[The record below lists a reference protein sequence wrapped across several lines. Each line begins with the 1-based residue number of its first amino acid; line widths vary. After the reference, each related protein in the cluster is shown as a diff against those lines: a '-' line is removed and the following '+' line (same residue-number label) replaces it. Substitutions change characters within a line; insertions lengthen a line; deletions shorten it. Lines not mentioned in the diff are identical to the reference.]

1 MLRCRMPG
9 VEAVVAA
16 TRHSFARHTH
26 DQYGI
31 GVIAHGA
38 QTSASGR
45 GPVEAGAGD
54 VITVNPGEVHDGAP
68 IGDAGRAWRMLYLAP
83 TLVADLCR
91 DVSDGRIVH
100 GEFSNPVL
108 TDARLADRFHRL
120 FALMIRND
128 GDGFAE
134 EELLRLVSA
143 TLGACITTGN
153 AGIPQAIARARS
165 RIDDDPA
172 SSVTLSDLAQ
182 EAGLSRFQLL
192 RGFAKATGLT
202 PHAYL
207 VQRRLH
213 LARRLIGD
221 GISLVEAAIM
231 SGFADQSHMT
241 RAFRRS
247 YGLSPGAYAEA
258 AR

>member
-1 MLRCRMPG
+1 MPG

-16 TRHSFARHTH
+16 TRHTFARHTH

-31 GVIAHGA
+31 GVIVDGA
-38 QTSASGR
+38 QASASGR
-45 GPVEAGAGD
+45 GPVEAVAGD
-54 VITVNPGEVHDGAP
+54 VITVNPDEVHDGAP
-68 IGDAGRAWRMLYLAP
+68 IGDSGRSWRMLYLAP
-83 TLVADLCR
+83 ALVADLCA
-91 DVSDGRIVH
+91 DVSDGRITQ

-108 TDARLADRFHRL
+108 TDPRLAARFHRL
-120 FALMIRND
+120 FSLMIRGDD
-128 GDGFAE
+128 GLGE
-134 EELLRLVSA
+134 EELLRLVGA
-143 TLGACITTGN
+143 TLGTCSTT
-153 AGIPQAIARARS
+153 ADPSIPQAIARARS

-172 SSVTLSDLAQ
+172 GTLTLSDLAR
-182 EAGLSRFQLL
+182 EADLSRFQLL

-213 LARRLIGD
+213 LARRLIAG
-221 GISLVEAAIM
+221 GLSLAEAAIA

-241 RAFRRS
+241 RAFRQS
-247 YGLSPGAYAEA
+247 YGLSPGTYAEA